1 MPVRT
6 DLPPKVL
13 HITQQGNDQQRVFLT
28 DVDRGILS
36 RSARAARV
44 NDFETLPR
52 GI

>member
-36 RSARAARV
+36 RSARV